1 MADFAIPR
9 TTFKAGATRTATVTP
24 PAGATRY
31 AIDLDAS
38 QFTSAARRLDVMIE
52 FSVDAGATWLPGGG
66 CGLPGGSAA
75 RVQLG
80 GMLPRAAD
88 ASTRARVAVTAAGG
102 SITLGP
108 GAVTVT

>member
-31 AIDLDAS
+31 AIDLAGS
-38 QFTSAARRLDVMIE
+38 AFTQAARWLDVVIE
-52 FSVDAGATWLPGGG
+52 FSVDGGATWLPGGG
-66 CGLPGGSAA
+66 IGLPGGGPV
-75 RVQLG
+75 RVQMAG
-80 GMLPRAAD
+80 WLPRAAD
-88 ASTRARVAVTAAGG
+88 AQTRARVAVTATGG

-108 GAVTVT
+108 GTVSVA